1 MTTELQQNRYDQLL
15 RRVGGL
21 IGPGSKVSEVISEL
35 FPMIDVENLP
45 AELYVLE
52 GTALAFRGT
61 NIVAGA
67 GLVNA
72 SQLSNP
78 AGSGKLITVTSI
90 TISLNLQGRVNISLL
105 PGLLANS
112 NGNGE
117 FRDRRIQAGG
127 PGAAIGNTRIETGLV
142 VNAGVPIQIQTETAF
157 TLDDPNGIAVLAP
170 GDRLTIGT
178 VDVARR
184 LIVSYF
190 WRERVAEQSELQ
202 F

>member
-1 MTTELQQNRYDQLL
+1 VTELQQNRYDQLL

-45 AELYVLE
+45 PELYVLE

-61 NIVAGA
+61 NIVAPA
-67 GLVNA
+67 GQQNA

-78 AGSGKLITVTSI
+78 TGSGKLITVTSI
-90 TISLNLQGRVNISLL
+90 TMSLNIQGRANITLL
-105 PGLLANS
+105 AGLLASS
-112 NGNGE
+112 NGFGE
-117 FRDRRIQAGG
+117 FRDSRNEAGG
-127 PGAAIGNTRIETGLV
+127 SGAAIGNTRIETGLV
-142 VNAGVPIQIQTETAF
+142 INAGTVVQLIGEEPF
-157 TLDDPNGIAVLAP
+157 TLADPNGICVLAP
-170 GDRLTIGT
+170 GDQLTIGT
-178 VDVARR
+178 VDLARR
-184 LIVSYF
+184 LVVSYF